1 MRRSMRSLTCPGCWG
16 AGLVPDSHSARYRAV
31 RMSGDPS
38 PPTRMVLLRTVSTPF
53 HARVIQARLGADG
66 IVAHLRG
73 NLGGPYPF
81 GASTVWVTRG
91 DAERAAELLL
101 ADEVESAFVDVPEE
115 EPAPPS
121 GSRVDVRRLVAAAGV
136 ALVVLGALAAH
147 LGV

>member
-1 MRRSMRSLTCPGCWG
+1 M
-16 AGLVPDSHSARYRAV
+16 PDSHSARYRAV

-73 NLGGPYPF
+73 NVDGPYPF

-101 ADEVESAFVDVPEE
+101 ADEVESAFADVPEE
-115 EPAPPS
+115 EPLAS